1 MSEIYHLV
9 IEKGPET
16 GRKIN
21 VPPEGARLGRSS
33 KNDIVIEDPLLS
45 RHHCRLFFKTGG
57 GLWITD
63 LGSAN
68 ECFVNA
74 KIVSESALQVG
85 DLITVGETGLRVMD
99 NGLAPANQKA
109 AAPGAQGSQPP
120 VDLGLRKDDELPAC
134 KKIGFGPLLVIGC
147 VAVLIVLL
155 VCLPK
160 LLKEKPGKT
169 APLPPAPPS
178 ALEVAYEKVE
188 ATTSNIFYYS
198 LVITK
203 GNKVSVQIDNLAHT
217 NHIKPP
223 EKLVEPTVIASLTKS
238 LQESGFFDLAEEY
251 KGIQPDILEQY
262 DLSITIGT
270 KTHRTVVVNR
280 VLPDAFDSATKTL
293 EVFAK
298 NELGIWS
305 SDLPP
310 EKLTEMARNA
320 VQQGRKLYEEKN
332 IKYDNLAAALKSF
345 LEAEGYLENVEP
357 KPDFYAEIISSIKDC
372 KQELQ
377 TKYDDSNFRIEQ
389 ATKTK
394 DWETAA
400 RELKILLETITDRS
414 DPRNQ
419 DARKKLVLV
428 ESHLKVR

>member
-9 IEKGPET
+9 IEKGAET

-68 ECFVNA
+68 ECLVNG
-74 KIVSESALQVG
+74 KIATESALQVG
-85 DLITVGETGLRVMD
+85 DLITVGETSLRVID
-99 NGLAPANQKA
+99 NGLALSNQKA
-109 AAPGAQGSQPP
+109 AAPGAQAA
-120 VDLGLRKDDELPAC
+120 VDLGLRKDDALPC
-134 KKIGFGPLLVIGC
+134 RKKIGLGPLLVIGC
-147 VAVLIVLL
+147 GVALFALL
-155 VCLPK
+155 ACLLPK
-160 LLKEKPGKT
+160 ILKEKPGKT
-169 APLPPAPPS
+169 APPPPS
-178 ALEVAYEKVE
+178 SPRTLEVAFEKVE
-188 ATTSNIFYYS
+188 ATTSNIFYYN

-203 GNKVSVQIDNLAHT
+203 DNKVSVQIDNLAHT

-223 EKLVEPTVIASLTKS
+223 EKLVEPAVIASLSQS
-238 LQESGFFDLAEEY
+238 LQDSGFFDLAEEY

-262 DLSITIGT
+262 DLSITIGP
-270 KTHRTVVVNR
+270 KTHRTTVVNR
-280 VLPDAFDSATKTL
+280 VLPDAFDNAAKTL

-298 NELGIWS
+298 NELGTWS
-305 SDLPP
+305 TDLPP
-310 EKLTEMARNA
+310 ETLIEMARNA
-320 VQQGRKLYEEKN
+320 VQQGRKLYEEKG
-332 IKYDNLAAALKSF
+332 IKYDNLAGALKSF
-345 LEAEGYLENVEP
+345 QEAEGDLENLEP

-377 TKYDDSNFRIEQ
+377 AKYDDSNFRIEQ

-394 DWETAA
+394 DWEAAA

-419 DARKKLVLV
+419 DARKKLLLV

>member
-1 MSEIYHLV
+1 MSETYHLV
-9 IEKGPET
+9 VEKGVEK

-57 GLWITD
+57 GLWVTD

-68 ECFVNA
+68 ECLVNG
-74 KIVSESALQVG
+74 KIASESALQVG
-85 DLITVGETGLRVMD
+85 DLITVGETSLRVID
-99 NGLAPANQKA
+99 NGLAAANQKA
-109 AAPGAQGSQPP
+109 AAPASQSA
-120 VDLGLRKDDELPAC
+120 VDLGLRKDEALPC
-134 KKIGFGPLLVIGC
+134 RKKIGYGPLLVIGC

-169 APLPPAPPS
+169 APLPPASPKT
-178 ALEVAYEKVE
+178 LEVAYEKVE
-188 ATTSNIFYYS
+188 ATTSNIFYYN

-203 GNKVSVQIDNLAHT
+203 DNKVSVQIDNLAHT

-223 EKLVEPTVIASLTKS
+223 EKLVEPAVIASLSKS
-238 LQESGFFDLAEEY
+238 LQDSGFFELAEEY
-251 KGIQPDILEQY
+251 RGIQPDILEQY
-262 DLSITIGT
+262 DLSITIGP
-270 KTHRTVVVNR
+270 KTHRATVVNR
-280 VLPDAFDSATKTL
+280 VLPDAFDSAAKTL

-298 NELGIWS
+298 NELGTWS
-305 SDLPP
+305 TDLPP
-310 EKLTEMARNA
+310 EKLIEMARNA
-320 VQQGRKLYEEKN
+320 VQQGRKLYEEKG
-332 IKYDNLAAALKSF
+332 IKYDNLAAALRSF
-345 LEAEGYLENVEP
+345 QEAEGDLENLEP

-377 TKYDDSNFRIEQ
+377 AKYDDSNFRIEQ
-389 ATKTK
+389 AIKTK
-394 DWETAA
+394 DWEVAS

-419 DARKKLVLV
+419 DARKKLLDV
-428 ESHLKVR
+428 ERRLNVRK